1 VARDDADDADPHD
14 DAEDTADDRSDVAAD
29 DAAEDEKS
37 QAVGTGEGDGRRQS
51 GAGDLVPLAAW
62 ARGRADDTG
71 AVPKH
76 ASTSLTI
83 VLAVV
88 NRKNPDLHELPPTDT
103 TVLAISP
110 GVGTREELARLAV
123 AVDDTGRWLDGVVLA
138 DPDATD
144 RTTGRHTLEE
154 RARQTPL
161 PLRATGVSPS
171 TSAFNDRG

>member
-1 VARDDADDADPHD
+1 MEVIPR
-14 DAEDTADDRSDVAAD
+14 
-29 DAAEDEKS
+29 
-37 QAVGTGEGDGRRQS
+37 
-51 GAGDLVPLAAW
+51 
-62 ARGRADDTG
+62 
-71 AVPKH
+71 H

-88 NRKNPDLHELPPTDT
+88 NRKNLDLRELPPTDT

-123 AVDDTGRWLDGVVLA
+123 AVDDTGRWLDGVVIA

-161 PLRATGVSPS
+161 PLRATGVPPS
-171 TSAFNDRG
+171 TAAFNDRG